1 VIAGEEI
8 LLTAGGGYIRLKGG
22 NIEIHCPGKVDVK
35 GADHSFSGPAS
46 FTYSLPSWTSTNKNL
61 PCAAAAAKQ
70 GSAFVKMK

>member
-35 GADHSFSGPAS
+35 GADHSFSGPANLNVPLPNYPIS
-46 FTYSLPSWTSTNKNL
+46 DFKPSGKFTFSE
-61 PCAAAAAKQ
+61 
-70 GSAFVKMK
+70 